1 MMSSLLMVVTGA
13 LALVAG
19 ANAQAVSGTD
29 ILNFALQLEYVRIYL
44 IMRLALELYW
54 VCIE

>member
-1 MMSSLLMVVTGA
+1 MVITGA

-19 ANAQAVSGTD
+19 AAAQAVSGTD
-29 ILNFALQLEYVRIYL
+29 ILNFALQLEYVRIYP
-44 IMRLALELYW
+44 IMRLALQLNW